1 MIIRKGVKKRNPS
14 FSPPFHRFF
23 MQDCQIQILRIVKK
37 EWLLSPSFLLRR
49 LLLLETRKRLQANY
63 GFIQYCSKTL
73 SIINIVVKIGRQSQ
87 DSNYKVEQQKKIAMR
102 NFATLLLLQVFFIA
116 APIRKRLI
124 TLQKLTFYCSKV
136 KLTLVNRGFMFS
148 TLSSI

>member
-37 EWLLSPSFLLRR
+37 EWLLSPPFLLRR

-87 DSNYKVEQQKKIAMR
+87 DSNYKVEQQKKNCNAAKLCYSTPITSFLHCCSNKKTANHIAKI
-102 NFATLLLLQVFFIA
+102 NLLLQ
-116 APIRKRLI
+116 
-124 TLQKLTFYCSKV
+124 
-136 KLTLVNRGFMFS
+136 
-148 TLSSI
+148 

>member
-73 SIINIVVKIGRQSQ
+73 SIINIVVKIGQTEKKLQCETLRYITSFAFH
-87 DSNYKVEQQKKIAMR
+87 DSNKKMA
-102 NFATLLLLQVFFIA
+102 NHLA
-116 APIRKRLI
+116 K
-124 TLQKLTFYCSKV
+124 KLTFDFYCSE
-136 KLTLVNRGFMFS
+136 KLAQSKIIFWEGCVILG
-148 TLSSI
+148 